1 MEQGG
6 QWMDALECIMTRRS
20 VRKFS
25 DREVDNETL
34 RKVVEAARY
43 APSWANTQCW
53 EFILVKD
60 PAIREQLITT
70 MPEGNPARKAVVQ
83 APVVVA
89 MLGKHK
95 LSGFYQGQAA
105 TNKEDT
111 WYMYDVGLAAENMS
125 LAAHALGLGSV
136 ILGLFDA
143 ARAEQIL
150 AVPAGVSLVALMP
163 LGYPEKVPATAPPRK
178 PLCEFVFLNK
188 YESPWAVGEQDLCFI
203 EEGGPAD

>member
-1 MEQGG
+1 
-6 QWMDALECIMTRRS
+6 MDALECIMSRRS

-34 RKVVEAARY
+34 RKIVEAARF

-60 PAIREQLITT
+60 PAVKEQLSTA
-70 MPEGNPARKAVVQ
+70 MPEVNQARKVLVE

-89 MLGKHK
+89 MLGRRG
-95 LSGFYQGQAA
+95 LSGFYQGAAA
-105 TNKEDT
+105 TDKDDT
-111 WYMYDVGLAAENMS
+111 WYMYDLGLAAQNMS

-143 ARAEQIL
+143 AKAERIL
-150 AVPAGVSLVALMP
+150 DVSAGVSLVALMP
-163 LGYPEKVPATAPPRK
+163 LGYPEKTPASAPPRK
-178 PLCEFVFLNK
+178 PLCEFIFLNT
-188 YESPWAVGEQDLCFI
+188 YESPWATGDQDLCFI
-203 EEGGPAD
+203 EEGNPVG